1 MAFEK
6 ISKLLVRVFG
16 SRNER
21 LVKAYEVV
29 IPQARAFEDRMR
41 QLSDS
46 ALTAKT
52 TELKAALAGGQ
63 RPEDILPEAFAV
75 VREAFRRTIWLGT
88 SQAPPDYHPDVQLRI
103 RRIMNGEEKPVK
115 LVLGLHDGH
124 IQEERTAELPDD
136 GRIQRQRTAEV
147 PNDGRTQRQRTAELP
162 DDSLVQRQRATA
174 EEVKADLRVTEVD
187 LNDLLAGKESLAT
200 LVDPVELKRIELYGM
215 YCMYPFD
222 RQLIG
227 GIVLFDGK
235 IAEMATGEGKTL
247 VATLAAYLV
256 HLTGRRVHVVTVN
269 DYLAKRDAEWM
280 GPVYNALGLS
290 VGAIQADMDTIG
302 EERKNQYRCDITYGT
317 NNEFG
322 FDYLRDNMKTSLD
335 QMVQGPLQYAI
346 IDEVDSI
353 LIDEA
358 RTPLI
363 ISGPAFDDVSRY
375 RKADQVARQLLNLQS
390 GYDRL
395 KSQIDAAERKIANAQ
410 GEVADAK
417 KDKDSGR
424 VEKAQQAITRA
435 QEELEG
441 ARAKLEQ
448 ATQYYEVEFDHK
460 QVRLTN
466 EGEKAAQDIAGIGS
480 FYTGANME
488 WSHLIQQSLRAHVV
502 YEREKDYVVMD
513 NKVIIV
519 DEFTGRLMHGRQ
531 WSDGLHQAVEAK
543 EGVTVKE
550 ETQTLATI
558 TLQNFFKL
566 YDQIAGMTGTAATE
580 GEEFMKI
587 YKLDVVVIP
596 TNRPC
601 IRDDREDVIY
611 KSMREKFDAI
621 VEEIH
626 RISAEGRPVLVGTIS
641 IEKSEALS
649 AALTKRHGLEHEVLN
664 AKQHAREAL
673 IVAKAGQQHQSRD
686 GNTRGNVT
694 IATNMAGRGT
704 DIKLGPGVAE
714 IGGLHILGTERHE
727 ARRID
732 NQLRGRA
739 GRQGDAGSSQFF
751 LCFDDDLMRV
761 FAPEWTVKAL
771 SWIGWEEGQPIYH
784 KRISKGIEKAQKK
797 VEERNFEIRKSLLE
811 YDEVMDYQ
819 RKIFYSRRRD
829 LLAGKDVKQI
839 IVEMI
844 EATVTKH
851 CREILDK
858 EYPLRCIVEWARVN
872 FDVDLKLSEV
882 DGAPPQEIEALI
894 KRRAKDE
901 ATNNISISL
910 GEYLEDSSDPSTW
923 DVAGLSKWAMSA
935 FRVNLSPGKI
945 KNQPP
950 EVIEEQ
956 LVAAAAEQVERKDC
970 AALAEFLQEDFA
982 VRRFVEWV
990 RAKFDIQLEV
1000 ERLQGLKADE
1010 ACRLLLEET
1019 AAKYRRREI
1028 EYPVEFA
1035 MSMVYGPQ
1043 GENVYGFEAL
1053 AEWANRK
1060 YNAGLSVERIQDKK
1074 PRDLH
1079 GELLALSESYNDGR
1093 LDEELSEKMAHLN
1106 GLELAAWANERF
1118 NASLGPEEL
1127 ADGEDAK
1134 ARLTEV
1140 GRRFLRSELAELE
1153 RYVLLQVYDS
1163 TWKDHLYAMDH
1174 LKDEIWTRSLAEKDP
1189 KTEYKREGFRM
1200 FNEMLESIED
1210 RVTDIIFRVRLEAG
1224 ARTRNVWRVSQTS
1237 HSEVG
1242 QFSMTEQQRAAAQA
1256 PQGEQ
1261 KVKQIRLEQ
1270 PKVGRNEPCPCG
1282 SGKKY
1287 KKCCGRGAADNH

>member
-1 MAFEK
+1 MALES
-6 ISKLLVRVFG
+6 ISKFLVKIFG

-21 LVKAYEVV
+21 LVKSYSSIVRETAV
-29 IPQARAFEDRMR
+29 FEEPLG
-41 QLSDS
+41 QLSDE
-46 ALTAKT
+46 ALAAKT
-52 TELKAALAGGQ
+52 AEFKAALAGGK
-63 RPEDILPEAFAV
+63 RPDDILPEAFAV
-75 VREAFRRTIWLGT
+75 VREAARRRVNMR
-88 SQAPPDYHPDVQLRI
+88 HFDV
-103 RRIMNGEEKPVK
+103 
-115 LVLGLHDGH
+115 
-124 IQEERTAELPDD
+124 
-136 GRIQRQRTAEV
+136 
-147 PNDGRTQRQRTAELP
+147 
-162 DDSLVQRQRATA
+162 
-174 EEVKADLRVTEVD
+174 
-187 LNDLLAGKESLAT
+187 
-200 LVDPVELKRIELYGM
+200 
-215 YCMYPFD
+215 
-222 RQLIG
+222 QLIG
-227 GIVLFDGK
+227 GNVLYEGK

-247 VATLAAYLV
+247 VATLAVYLV
-256 HLTGRRVHVVTVN
+256 HLTGRHVHIVTVN

-280 GPVYNALGLS
+280 GPIYQALGLS
-290 VGAIQADMDTIG
+290 VGAIQADMDTSG
-302 EERKNQYRCDITYGT
+302 EERRQQYLCDVTYGT

-322 FDYLRDNMKTSLD
+322 FDYLRDNMKTALEH
-335 QMVQGPLQYAI
+335 MVQGPLQYAI

-353 LIDEA
+353 LVDEA

-375 RKADQVARQLLNLQS
+375 RKAEQVARQLLNLQS
-390 GYDRL
+390 GYDRI
-395 KSQIDAAERKIANAQ
+395 KKQIDAAERKIANAQ

-424 VEKAQQAITRA
+424 VEKAQRAIAQA
-435 QEELEG
+435 EEEMEA

-502 YEREKDYVVMD
+502 YEREKDYVAMD
-513 NKVIIV
+513 NKIIIV

-580 GEEFMKI
+580 ADEFMKI

-596 TNRPC
+596 TNQPC
-601 IRDDREDVIY
+601 VRDDMDDVIY
-611 KSMREKFDAI
+611 KSKREKFGAI
-621 VEEIH
+621 VEEIN

-641 IEKSEALS
+641 IEKSEDLS
-649 AALTKRHGLEHEVLN
+649 LELTKRYGVDHEVLN

-673 IVAKAGQQHQSRD
+673 IVAKAGQQHQARD
-686 GNTRGNVT
+686 GTTRGNVT

-704 DIKLGPGVAE
+704 DIKLGPGVAQ

-784 KRISKGIEKAQKK
+784 KRISKGIAKAQKK

-819 RKIFYSRRRD
+819 RKIFYARRRD

-844 EATVTKH
+844 EQTVKKQS
-851 CREILDK
+851 REILDK
-858 EYPLRCIVEWARVN
+858 EYPLRCMVEWARAN
-872 FDVDLKLSEV
+872 FDVDLRLSDV
-882 DGAPPQEIEALI
+882 AGAAPAEIEALI
-894 KRRAKDE
+894 KQRAKDE

-910 GEYLEDSSDPSTW
+910 GEYLEDYSDPSTW

-935 FRVNLSPGKI
+935 FHVNLSPGKV
-945 KNQPP
+945 KNQTP
-950 EVIEEQ
+950 EAIEEQ
-956 LVAAAAEQVERKDC
+956 LATAAAQQIDKKDC
-970 AALAEFLQEDFA
+970 AVLAEFLREDFA
-982 VRRFVEWV
+982 VRRFAEWV
-990 RAKFDIQLEV
+990 RAKFDIQFDA
-1000 ERLQGLKADE
+1000 ERLRGLNADG
-1010 ACRLLLEET
+1010 AGKLLLEQA

-1060 YNAGLSVERIQDKK
+1060 YNAGLSAERIKDKK

-1079 GELLALSESYNDGR
+1079 EELIALSEGYNDGK
-1093 LDEELSEKMAHLN
+1093 LEEELAEKTAHLH
-1106 GLELAAWANERF
+1106 GAELAAWANQRF
-1118 NASLGPEEL
+1118 NAALQPEDL
-1127 ADGEDAK
+1127 ADGES
-1134 ARLTEV
+1134 ARTRLAEV
-1140 GRRFLRSELAELE
+1140 GRQFLRAELADLE

-1200 FNEMLESIED
+1200 FNEMLGLIED

-1224 ARTRNVWRVSQTS
+1224 TRARNVWRVSQTS
-1237 HSEVG
+1237 HNEVG

-1261 KVKQIRLEQ
+1261 KVKQIKLEQ
-1270 PKVGRNEPCPCG
+1270 PKVGRNDPCPCG

-1287 KKCCGRGAADNH
+1287 KKCHGQNAADGH